1 MNTNQVLVAVGVLLT
16 LAVVLK
22 GAFWF
27 FGLQI
32 IGNTEV
38 GVVEKKWGGGALKGK
53 LIALSGE
60 AGFQPDVLRGGFHF
74 LPGWRYK
81 VHKVPLVT
89 IHRGQI
95 GYVFARDGQPLGRYT
110 RVDGKEMV
118 EAGQTLGHVVCNGS
132 FTDVRQFLTEG
143 GQQGPQRAILREGTY
158 AINLAQFTVISGPD
172 EISFLPIGDKEEKQQ
187 FRTVADHIAK
197 TAGFSPVIIDGS
209 KDQLGVVTVHDGPS
223 LPQGEIIAPT
233 VGDSRSDPNYHNNF
247 QDPQAFLNAGGYRG
261 RQYQVL
267 SEGTYWI
274 NQLYASVELTSKTT
288 VEVGYA
294 GVVVSYYGQPGEDT
308 SGAAFTH
315 GEICRKGG
323 RGIWED
329 PYMPGK
335 YAFNPYAGQVV
346 KVPTTNI
353 ILKWKESEVGEH
365 KLDASLR
372 EIGLITQD
380 AFEPELP
387 LSVVISI
394 DYKKA
399 PHVIQRFGSIKSLI
413 EQSLDPLVSAY
424 FKDEGQKRTLI
435 ELIQERGDIQRSA
448 TEAMRQ
454 RFAEYDLTVH
464 EVLIGTPHSHAGD
477 KQIESILDQIRARQ
491 VAREQVSTYEEQE
504 KAQTGLRSL
513 NEAQALAARQTDLT
527 ASSVQIQ
534 IETNQGSAAAQ
545 RALKEKERTI
555 TVAEANA
562 QQTVVAAEAEA
573 KRTRLMAE
581 AEASRNLTLARAEAE
596 GTTLNKKAEAAGIE
610 AVRLAYGSSEFNIQQ
625 LAIKELS
632 RALTGIKHPLVPATN
647 IVLGGGAAGSDNE
660 GTAVNLLTT
669 LMSMVLAKGI
679 GADAPHVAEL
689 PEIKIGVG
697 AAPASNA
704 PTSTP
709 DSGGDSSK

>member
-1 MNTNQVLVAVGVLLT
+1 METNVVITAVLVLLAAAI
-16 LAVVLK
+16 LLK
-22 GAFWF
+22 MAFWL

-32 IGNTEV
+32 VGNTEV
-38 GVVEKKWGGGALKGK
+38 GVVEKKWGGGSLRGK
-53 LIALSGE
+53 LIALNGE

-74 LPGWRYK
+74 LPGWKYK

-110 RVDGKEMV
+110 RADGKEII
-118 EAGQTLGHVVCNGS
+118 EAGQTLGHVVCNGA
-132 FTDVRQFLTEG
+132 FTDVRAFLSEG

-172 EISFLPIGDKEEKQQ
+172 EIAFLPIGDREEKQQ
-187 FRTVADHIAK
+187 FLAVAQHIAK
-197 TAGFSPVIIDGS
+197 SDGFSPVIIDGS
-209 KDQLGVVTVHDGPS
+209 KDQLGVVTIHDGPS

-274 NQLYASVELTSKTT
+274 NQLFATVELTNKTT
-288 VEVGYA
+288 VEVGYT

-308 SGAAFTH
+308 SGSAFTH

-323 RGIWED
+323 RGIWEE

-372 EIGLITQD
+372 EIGLITKD

-424 FKDEGQKRTLI
+424 FKDEGQKRSLI
-435 ELIQERGDIQRSA
+435 ELIQERGEIQKAA
-448 TEAMRQ
+448 TEDMRT
-454 RFAEYDLTVH
+454 RFAGYDLTVH
-464 EVLIGTPHSHAGD
+464 EVLIGTPHSRAGD

-491 VAREQVSTYEEQE
+491 VAREQVATYTEQE
-504 KAQTGLRSL
+504 KAQTGLRTL
-513 NEAQALAARQTDLT
+513 NEAQALAARQSDLT

-573 KRTRLMAE
+573 RRTRLMAE
-581 AEASRNLTLARAEAE
+581 AEAARNLTLSKAQAE
-596 GTTLNKKAEAAGIE
+596 GTMLNKKAEAAGIE
-610 AVRLAYGSSEFNIQQ
+610 AVREAYGSSEYNIQQ
-625 LAIKELS
+625 LAIKELAN
-632 RALTGIKHPLVPATN
+632 ALTGIKHPLVPATN
-647 IVLGGGAAGSDNE
+647 IVLGAAGENNDN
-660 GTAVNLLTT
+660 GGNAVNLLTT
-669 LMSMVLAKGI
+669 LMSLVLAKGLP
-679 GADAPHVAEL
+679 GAPPATL
-689 PEIKIGVG
+689 QSPEP
-697 AAPASNA
+697 AAVKTAGTSSEPVTENRPA
-704 PTSTP
+704 
-709 DSGGDSSK
+709 